1 LNETDSPRS
10 HEKVIRE
17 ILRYCIKHPDA
28 KDTIDGILK
37 WWLPGGNAEWGK
49 EEVQRALD
57 FLTAKGWL
65 TKRETTPAKDL
76 YGINRDQL
84 DEIKIFLSQV

>member
-1 LNETDSPRS
+1 MNEKASLGG
-10 HEKVIRE
+10 HEKVIRG
-17 ILRYCIKHPDA
+17 ILQYCIKHPDA

-37 WWLPGGNAEWGK
+37 WWLPGGHAERGK
-49 EEVQRALD
+49 EEVQHALD

-65 TKRETTPAKDL
+65 TKRETTRAKDI